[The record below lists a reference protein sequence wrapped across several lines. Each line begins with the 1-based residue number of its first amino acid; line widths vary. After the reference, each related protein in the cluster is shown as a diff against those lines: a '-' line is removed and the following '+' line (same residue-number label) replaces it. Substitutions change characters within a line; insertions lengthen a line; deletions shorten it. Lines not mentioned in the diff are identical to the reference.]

1 MRINIQGGKDPPQ
14 PTDRATRLLGQVVF
28 PQGDSTEAGFEEVV
42 LLGFARD
49 AADPALEMSD
59 DLLCL
64 GGIFQTGGDLG
75 DGAGF
80 LRLLPVDESDCF
92 SR

>member
-1 MRINIQGGKDPPQ
+1 MDC
-14 PTDRATRLLGQVVF
+14 ATRLLGQVVF
-28 PQGDSTEAGFEEVV
+28 PQGDSTAAGFEEIV
-42 LLGFARD
+42 LLRFARD
-49 AADPALEMSD
+49 ASDPALEISD

-64 GGIFQTGGDLG
+64 RGIFQAGGDLA

-80 LRLLPVDESDCF
+80 LRLLPVEMSDRF